1 MKKWLFVI
9 SPGCMLAV
17 FLVFYFANRKEEE
30 AREAAHQ
37 VELDRQKA
45 DADEKKRIAEA
56 KAHEDAE
63 KRNAERIA
71 DEARVAKEKQ
81 DKYDAE
87 MARIK
92 SDTDASNASAEK
104 FAKQASDLAIELD
117 DLYKQKESLTRE
129 NFEYLK
135 KVQLA
140 EVNRHDAEMDIQRM
154 VDMIAD
160 RADKS
165 SMTVMPPP
173 PPPPPKDN
181 S

>member
-17 FLVFYFANRKEEE
+17 FLVFYFANRKEED
-30 AREAAHQ
+30 AREQAHQ
-37 VELDRQKA
+37 EQLAKQKA
-45 DADEKKRIAEA
+45 DSDEKKRIAEA

-63 KRNAERIA
+63 RRNQERIA
-71 DEARVAKEKQ
+71 EEARVAKEKQ
-81 DKYDAE
+81 DKYDTE

-92 SDTDASNASAEK
+92 ADTDASNAKAERYS
-104 FAKQASDLAIELD
+104 KQASDLAIELD
-117 DLYKQKESLTRE
+117 NLYKEKESLTRE
-129 NFEYLK
+129 NFEFLK

-140 EVNRHDAEMDIQRM
+140 EVNRQDAEMDIQRM
-154 VDMIAD
+154 VEMISD

-173 PPPPPKDN
+173 PPPPAKDN

>member
-9 SPGCMLAV
+9 SPACMLAV
-17 FLVFYFANRKEEE
+17 FLVFYVANRKDEE
-30 AREAAHQ
+30 AREVAHQ
-37 VELDRQKA
+37 QELAKQKA
-45 DADEKKRIAEA
+45 DADERKRIAEA
-56 KAHEDAE
+56 KAHDDAE
-63 KRNAERIA
+63 KRNQERIA

-81 DKYDAE
+81 DKYDAK
-87 MARIK
+87 MAQIK
-92 SDTDASNASAEK
+92 GDTDASNAKAE
-104 FAKQASDLAIELD
+104 AYSKQVSDLSIELD
-117 DLYKQKESLTRE
+117 NLYKQKESLTRE

-154 VDMIAD
+154 VAMIAD

-173 PPPPPKDN
+173 PPPPAKDN

>member
-9 SPGCMLAV
+9 SPACMLAV

-30 AREAAHQ
+30 VKEAAHQ
-37 VELDRQKA
+37 AELARQRSE
-45 DADEKKRIAEA
+45 ADEKKRIAEQ

-63 KRNAERIA
+63 KRNQDRIA
-71 DEARVAKEKQ
+71 QEAATAKEKQ
-81 DKYDAE
+81 DKYDAA

-92 SDTDASNASAEK
+92 ADTDASNASAEK
-104 FAKQASDLAIELD
+104 YSKQVSDMTIELD
-117 DLYKQKESLTRE
+117 NLNKQLDSLTRQ
-129 NFEYLK
+129 NFDYLK

-154 VDMIAD
+154 VDMIAE
-160 RADKS
+160 RADQS
-165 SMTVMPPP
+165 SMTKMPPP
-173 PPPPPKDN
+173 PPAPPKDN